1 MVDGGCAEL
10 DYSYATFYECDFL
23 DNRAEH
29 GNGGC
34 LNVLDA
40 SNVDVTRSNFKKSRA
55 SCDGGDNFIED
66 DDSFVK
72 CDDRTIFCEEFGCI
86 EDDGRKDSTNCDRV
100 ADVEGDICKAT
111 SDH

>member
-1 MVDGGCAEL
+1 MAFINGGWWL
-10 DYSYATFYECDFL
+10 RFL
-23 DNRAEH
+23 DNKAQH
-29 GNGGC
+29 DNGGC
-34 LNVLDA
+34 LNVLDDF
-40 SNVDVTRSNFKKSRA
+40 SNVDVKASNFKKNRTSG
-55 SCDGGDNFIED
+55 DGGEIFIKD